1 MDYIGQLNDNA
12 SKVFS
17 KSKKIRDFI
26 DKIVDQNS
34 FVETDVFM
42 SGKSYI
48 DGSDAL
54 GEGVVTGFAAINDYQ
69 ICVVAQNIE
78 VLGGSL
84 GKAHADKIL
93 KCIHMWIK
101 TQTPLL
107 SIIESNGA
115 RVCDG
120 LCVIEGYA
128 QKSRSPYCCD
138 KRKRNRSYG
147 YVRRNRGLCFY
158 G

>member
-93 KCIHMWIK
+93 KCINMCIK

-115 RVCDG
+115 
-120 LCVIEGYA
+120 
-128 QKSRSPYCCD
+128 
-138 KRKRNRSYG
+138 
-147 YVRRNRGLCFY
+147 
-158 G
+158 